1 MTIDKAI
8 NENDLIKAKMRADF
22 LRKYEEAKEKGFK
35 GSIEDFIRRIQNL
48 GLRKGGP
55 VKPIQNGQTTLT
67 SDDWDLI
74 INSTDFPYEL
84 FDDEWMKKSEVK
96 IKPKKIAFKYGANSQ
111 AEEDLIGGHVDD
123 WTNAINKGD
132 LDPSTTFMQYI
143 DMILGRSGANRGG
156 IISVVPMFS

>member
-8 NENDLIKAKMRADF
+8 NEDDLIKAKMRADF
-22 LRKYEEAKEKGFK
+22 LRKYEEAKDKGFK
-35 GSIEDFIRRIQNL
+35 GSIEDFIRRIQNM

-55 VKPIQNGQTTLT
+55 VKPNGPTTFT

-74 INSTDFPYEL
+74 IEGQNFPYEL
-84 FDDEWMKKSEVK
+84 FDDDWMKKSKVK
-96 IKPKKIAFKYGANSQ
+96 TKPKKIAFRYGATSQ

-143 DMILGRSGANRGG
+143 DMLLGRYNRGG
-156 IISVVPMFS
+156 IISVVPKFS

>member
-8 NENDLIKAKMRADF
+8 NEDDLIKAKMKADF
-22 LRKYEEAKEKGFK
+22 LRRYEKAKEKGFK
-35 GSIEDFIRRIQNL
+35 GSIDDFIRRIENM
-48 GLRKGGP
+48 GLKKGGP
-55 VKPIQNGQTTLT
+55 VKPNGPTTFT

-74 INSTDFPYEL
+74 IEGQNFPYEL
-84 FDDEWMKKSEVK
+84 FDDDWMKKSKVK
-96 IKPKKIAFKYGANSQ
+96 TKPKKIAFRYGATSQ

-143 DMILGRSGANRGG
+143 DMLLGRSGANRGG
-156 IISVVPMFS
+156 IISVVPMSS